1 MPFDIQLKGFVVGM
15 VFAYF
20 VLPMI
25 MGAVSGMG
33 SKKTPAQTTY

>member
-1 MPFDIQLKGFVVGM
+1 MPFDIQMKGFIAGM
-15 VFAYF
+15 LFAYF

-25 MGAVSGMG
+25 LGAVGGMG